1 MYIYVCIYIYL
12 YIYIY
17 INNRVFFFTGD
28 STEGEGMGTMFYFS
42 LPLLPAHEHSDIYL
56 ELCM

>member
-1 MYIYVCIYIYL
+1 MYVYISI